1 LTQQNNLPSWQ
12 SIADI
17 ASQLNL
23 TLSESQCQQLVTYLE
38 CLAQWNK
45 AYNLTAIKQYDKM
58 LSHHIADSLSIAP
71 YIEGQRI
78 LDVGTGAG
86 LPGIP
91 LAVLYPEKQF
101 TLLDS
106 VGKKIRFLREIVRKL
121 NLTNVTLVESRVE
134 NFSCPDLFDMIVAR
148 AVATVNKIVQ
158 QSAHVLRRDGC
169 FVLQKG
175 RFPQAELDEVVQ
187 TFRVESLMVP
197 LLAAERHVIIIGME

>member
-1 LTQQNNLPSWQ
+1 MTQQNNLPGWE

-17 ASQLNL
+17 ADKLEL
-23 TLSESQCQQLVTYLE
+23 ALGEPQCQQLIVYLE
-38 CLAQWNK
+38 NLAKWNEV
-45 AYNLTAIKQYDKM
+45 YNLTAIKSYTKM

-71 YIEGQRI
+71 YMQGQRI

-91 LAVLYPEKQF
+91 LAIMYPDKQF

-121 NLTNVTLVESRVE
+121 SLTNVTLVESRVE
-134 NFSCPDLFDMIVAR
+134 NFSCPDLFDIIVAR
-148 AVATVNKIVQ
+148 AVATVSTIVQ
-158 QSAHVLRRDGC
+158 QSAHVLRRGGS

-175 RFPQAELDEVVQ
+175 RFPQAELAEVGKP
-187 TFRVESLMVP
+187 FKVESLTVP